1 MSAIEARGLVKRFG
15 KTTAVD
21 DVSFTVEAGEV
32 FGLLGPN
39 GAGKTTT
46 FGMLCGWLRADAGHA
61 TVLGQPCSA
70 IHRLRGRATAL
81 PQDATFAPDLSLV
94 RQLRHYALLSGVAPE
109 AADRAAMEALERVG
123 LADAAGKKGDEL
135 SHGMAKRAG
144 IAQAFVG
151 NAEVVFLDEPT
162 AGLDPLNAKQVRE
175 IIASQRGE
183 RTVIVSSHNLAEV
196 EDVCTH
202 GLILDHGQVRAS
214 GPMAQLTQASTD
226 VRVETHEGVTPP
238 LDALSRAFGASQVRW
253 EADEAALYV
262 TRTSER
268 DEDAHMAEVL
278 RVLLGA
284 EFPIVSVARGRS
296 LESTFLDLTGDTP

>member
-46 FGMLCGWLRADAGHA
+46 FGMLCGWLRADARHA

-109 AADRAAMEALERVG
+109 AADRAAMEALAGAVEHIGEQRARLGASMRRVA
-123 LADAAGKKGDEL
+123 LVADQLGKRQEQ
-135 SHGMAKRAG
+135 MEA
-144 IAQAFVG
+144 
-151 NAEVVFLDEPT
+151 T
-162 AGLDPLNAKQVRE
+162 
-175 IIASQRGE
+175 
-183 RTVIVSSHNLAEV
+183 
-196 EDVCTH
+196 
-202 GLILDHGQVRAS
+202 RAS
-214 GPMAQLTQASTD
+214 I
-226 VRVETHEGVTPP
+226 V
-238 LDALSRAFGASQVRW
+238 
-253 EADEAALYV
+253 EADYANVSATLAKTEALQDV
-262 TRTSER
+262 GV
-268 DEDAHMAEVL
+268 M
-278 RVLLGA
+278 
-284 EFPIVSVARGRS
+284 VARRS
-296 LESTFLDLTGDTP
+296 HEVWAAAHRTLMSSAG

>member
-175 IIASQRGE
+175 IIASQRG
-183 RTVIVSSHNLAEV
+183 VAPSS
-196 EDVCTH
+196 
-202 GLILDHGQVRAS
+202 
-214 GPMAQLTQASTD
+214 
-226 VRVETHEGVTPP
+226 
-238 LDALSRAFGASQVRW
+238 SRATTSRR
-253 EADEAALYV
+253 L
-262 TRTSER
+262 RTSVR
-268 DEDAHMAEVL
+268 TA
-278 RVLLGA
+278 
-284 EFPIVSVARGRS
+284 SSWTTGRS
-296 LESTFLDLTGDTP
+296 VRPGRWHSSRRRARMSAWRHMRVSPLR